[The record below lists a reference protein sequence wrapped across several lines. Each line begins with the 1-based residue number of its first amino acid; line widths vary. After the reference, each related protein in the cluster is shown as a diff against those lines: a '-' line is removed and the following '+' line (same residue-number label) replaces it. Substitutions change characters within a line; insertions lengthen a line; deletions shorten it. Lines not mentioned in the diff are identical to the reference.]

1 MFALLSFSQNENLK
15 FNKVDYKQTQKFV
28 YFKLDGLTSQRQ
40 ASQVSEL
47 ILKNKSVLKIDIN
60 FNSECMAVLTLP
72 TTADDFKQILKGNA
86 LDYDYST
93 VSVKDGTEIEYPVLK
108 GSSKADKIQY
118 EKDMD
123 RWNNRNINN

>member
-15 FNKVDYKQTQKFV
+15 FNKVDYKQTQKVV